1 MRWSPWPAVSPT
13 MLTVSMS
20 PPARHALLATR
31 ARPTAMTVVLA
42 CLYSVSA
49 FGQEQTLRVIDP
61 VDAAVPGAEVTLVCE
76 GRGQPFRTTTSP
88 TGVAWLPVGQ
98 DCELTVRAAGF
109 APWRGSLTEAW
120 PQGSVRLSVAPLE
133 ERVVVNALTEPMLW
147 APLTS
152 ARITQNDLALLGWDP
167 ALALR
172 YAKARAGATLGAD
185 QVYVD
190 GLPAAGLPPPTA
202 IAELAVN
209 PDPFSVLYS
218 ESDRNVIEI
227 VSAMPDRTFRW
238 GGGLLPRTVGARNP
252 LAPEMR
258 SERRNGHLSTSGPVP
273 WTPMTFAVDVNR
285 VASLEERPVFVSP
298 GEPPERGLA
307 EGSAHSAAVV
317 LVGHWHE
324 RLKTRLSVLS
334 TRGTDSAVDVGGFVQ
349 PEAATGSTLASDELR
364 LFVDAGKRLRYR
376 SGLLY
381 GASNAEFKARSR
393 GVGLVVLD
401 TVTAGGAPL
410 GAMRLARR
418 NWLWNNTL
426 TPADASWTLGW
437 SVASERCDEQL
448 DPNPAGQVTFGSL
461 EEYGAAIQGGTGAV
475 WMRMTGTVRQSQR
488 LTTSAAF
495 AEKAWRMPGAALR
508 AGLRLDYQTGDGLAA
523 SPRLSGQ
530 VTLRDFTVQS
540 GVGLFR
546 ENWSNDVL
554 MQARRFEST
563 SAEWLVSDGPL
574 QDRAGDSEVERVH
587 TVIAGN
593 FHRPLSLVARHGVVF
608 RRSWLMVGLEHTWT
622 AGRTRPG
629 SRRLAVVNG
638 WVDRLESSR
647 RLRRHQ
653 LHALLEFGFAGATV
667 LTHYEWVVSHDD
679 GDGPFS
685 FPARQDDLA
694 SEWARSAGMAPH
706 QLSMVGQ
713 MPPVAGVSIGA
724 ILTVRSRAP
733 LDSRSGTDA
742 EGTRLY
748 TDRGDLRRNAGQGP
762 GFQSLDLFAHRR
774 VQLPYVKPR
783 GTPTFVDVTVS
794 ADNLIGAANYE
805 TVGAVLPSPY
815 FGYPVAAQPGRTL
828 RVGVRL
834 AR

>member
-1 MRWSPWPAVSPT
+1 
-13 MLTVSMS
+13 MS
-20 PPARHALLATR
+20 PSAPQAFLPSR
-31 ARPTAMTVVLA
+31 ARATAIAVVLA
-42 CLYSVSA
+42 CLGSVST

-61 VDAAVPGAEVTLVCE
+61 LDAAIPGAEVTLVCE
-76 GRGQPFRTTTSP
+76 GGGRPFRTTTSP
-88 TGVAWLPVGQ
+88 VGIVWLPVRQ

-109 APWRGSLTEAW
+109 APWRGALTEAW
-120 PQGSVRLSVAPLE
+120 TRGSVRLSIAPLE
-133 ERVVVNALTEPMLW
+133 ERVDVVGLTEPMLW

-152 ARITQNDLALLGWDP
+152 ARLTPQDLALVGWDS

-227 VSAMPDRTFRW
+227 VSAVPDRTFRW
-238 GGGLLPRTVGARNP
+238 SGGLLPRTLGARNP
-252 LAPEMR
+252 LAPEMS
-258 SERRNGHLSTSGPVP
+258 SERRDGHVSASGPVP

-285 VASLEERPVFVSP
+285 VASREERPVFVSP
-298 GEPPERGLA
+298 GGPPERGLA
-307 EGSAHSAAVV
+307 EASAHSVAVV

-349 PEAATGSTLASDELR
+349 PDAATGSRLASDELR
-364 LFVDAGKRLRYR
+364 LFVDAAGEQLRYR

-381 GASNAEFKARSR
+381 GTSDTEFRARSE
-393 GVGLVVLD
+393 GLGLVVLD

-410 GAMRLARR
+410 AEMRLARR

-426 TPADASWTLGW
+426 TPADASWTVGW
-437 SVASERCDEQL
+437 SVASERVDEQL
-448 DPNPAGQVTFGSL
+448 APNPSGQVTFGSL
-461 EEYGAAIQGGTGAV
+461 EEYGAAMQGGAGGV
-475 WMRMTGTVRQSQR
+475 WMRMTGTVRQALR

-495 AEKAWRMPGAALR
+495 AEKAWRLPGAALR
-508 AGLRLDYQTGDGLAA
+508 AGLRLDYQSGDGLAA

-530 VTLRDFTVQS
+530 VTLRDFTLQS

-546 ENWSNDVL
+546 QNWSNDVL

-563 SAEWLVSDGPL
+563 SAEWLVSDVPL
-574 QDRAGDSEVERVH
+574 PDRAGDTEVERVR

-593 FHRPLSLVARHGVVF
+593 FHRPLSLVARHGMVF
-608 RRSWLMVGLEHTWT
+608 RRARLMSGLEYTWT
-622 AGRTRPG
+622 AGRARPG

-653 LHALLEFGFAGATV
+653 LHAVLEYGFAGATV

-706 QLSMVGQ
+706 QLSIVGQ
-713 MPPVAGVSIGA
+713 VPPVAGVSMGA

-733 LDSRSGTDA
+733 LDIRSGTDA
-742 EGTRLY
+742 EGNRLY
-748 TDRGDLRRNAGQGP
+748 TDRGDHERNAGEGP
-762 GFQSLDLFAHRR
+762 GFQSIDLFAHRR
-774 VQLPYVKPR
+774 VQLPYVRAR
-783 GTPTFVDVTVS
+783 GTPIFVDVTVS
-794 ADNLIGAANYE
+794 ADSLIGAANHE

-815 FGYPVAAQPGRTL
+815 FGDPVAAHPGRTL

-834 AR
+834 SR